1 MTGQGRVLTEMEVA
15 QAISVSTPISMATA
29 VQQMAMTPQTGSG
42 SVAWFAYSVMKGH
55 LLSALEEN
63 RLLLE
68 AGSFPCWSC
77 KAPVSMSDRQFADGN
92 CPHCRVE
99 LDLEEGWPV

>member
-1 MTGQGRVLTEMEVA
+1 MTGEGRVLTEMEVA
-15 QAISVSTPISMATA
+15 AAISVSTPISMAAA
-29 VQQMAMTPQTGSG
+29 VQQMTMTPQTGNG
-42 SVAWFAYSVMKGH
+42 SVAWFAYSVMKEH

-77 KAPVSMSDRQFADGN
+77 KGLVSLSDRMFSDGN
-92 CPHCRVE
+92 CPHCRSE
-99 LDLEEGWPV
+99 LDLEDWPL